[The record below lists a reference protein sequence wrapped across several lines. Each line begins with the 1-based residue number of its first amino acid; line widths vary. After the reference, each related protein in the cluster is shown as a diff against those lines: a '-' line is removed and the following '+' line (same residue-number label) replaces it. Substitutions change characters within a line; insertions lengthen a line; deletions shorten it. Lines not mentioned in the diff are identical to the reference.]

1 MAEDGIKD
9 FARKS
14 LASYK
19 TPEEVVF
26 SHLIPR
32 NPTGKILRRVL
43 RDENTKGGG
52 ERAAMTRME
61 NGRKSESAGNGG
73 LLVVWRMVLANARLR
88 ALFCWLKTCCSVQS

>member
-1 MAEDGIKD
+1 LGALVISVNLPDASSEVPKAYVVCKSESSLTEDDIKD

-19 TPEEVVF
+19 IPEEVVF

-52 ERAAMTRME
+52 ERAAVTRME
-61 NGRKSESAGNGG
+61 NVRKSVG
-73 LLVVWRMVLANARLR
+73 W
-88 ALFCWLKTCCSVQS
+88 